1 MGKPILQEGG
11 RQDAMIVALPAFVD
25 PAVPVDVPLAVN
37 AAASEVLQ
45 VRFCVIWVLDES
57 VTVAV
62 MFRDPFAKM
71 KEVKLVFSTAND
83 MDNTGQVINCTGGL
97 VTPEVVVK
105 IVVIP
110 GVTAVAR
117 AWPGRSPLVVLLTVA
132 TFALKLLQLNGPTVD
147 VMSIPW
153 LKAVT

>member
-1 MGKPILQEGG
+1 
-11 RQDAMIVALPAFVD
+11 MIVALPAFVD

-117 AWPGRSPLVVLLTVA
+117 AWPGRSPLVVLLTVWWRHVRRRLRDQRSAGRPVA
-132 TFALKLLQLNGPTVD
+132 TPAQAWQRAPVRGPE
-147 VMSIPW
+147 PG
-153 LKAVT
+153 

>member
-1 MGKPILQEGG
+1 MFVPSGEMARTFPGAALTLVIAGADCVLAAGATMEKPILQEGG

-83 MDNTGQVINCTGGL
+83 MD
-97 VTPEVVVK
+97 
-105 IVVIP
+105 
-110 GVTAVAR
+110 
-117 AWPGRSPLVVLLTVA
+117 
-132 TFALKLLQLNGPTVD
+132 
-147 VMSIPW
+147 
-153 LKAVT
+153 